1 MCVHQIMFKEP
12 TTTQFKNILMLT
24 LSSMCCQ
31 FFVFGTYQE
40 INVTSMLCL
49 SLHTGVGHS
58 THDTPLRVWN
68 PYSTFQFS
76 NRQSNY
82 LENKFQERKML
93 KNEIFQVMCA
103 HKNARGTNLTTSSKQ
118 VKLKCVHKLLFEHT
132 ANIPI
137 P

>member
-1 MCVHQIMFKEP
+1 MIKLTINKLTYLLSSTLQLEWQHDICFLDKKEYLRVGKYDATLTANQIGKSIRMCVHQIMFKEP

-76 NRQSNY
+76 NR
-82 LENKFQERKML
+82 
-93 KNEIFQVMCA
+93 
-103 HKNARGTNLTTSSKQ
+103 
-118 VKLKCVHKLLFEHT
+118 
-132 ANIPI
+132 
-137 P
+137 